1 MPGKA
6 KAERGAP
13 HALGDREGGG
23 HPESESKSAPGNT
36 VTPDLV
42 ALHRALTIVRGEV
55 APDITVQRLLILL
68 AVYANEGLSQR
79 ELLEKLDGCSITAL
93 SRNLA
98 DLSSLTSKKRP
109 GPGLVESRVDPM
121 NLRLRRL
128 FMTPKGRRL
137 VKRIDRALAGRSA
150 GQSTKARSNT

>member
-1 MPGKA
+1 MPGKV
-6 KAERGAP
+6 KVERGTR
-13 HALGDREGGG
+13 HAHRDREGGR
-23 HPESESKSAPGNT
+23 HPGNDSESARDKA

-98 DLSSLTSKKRP
+98 DLSSLTSKKRT

-128 FMTPKGRRL
+128 FMTPRGRRL